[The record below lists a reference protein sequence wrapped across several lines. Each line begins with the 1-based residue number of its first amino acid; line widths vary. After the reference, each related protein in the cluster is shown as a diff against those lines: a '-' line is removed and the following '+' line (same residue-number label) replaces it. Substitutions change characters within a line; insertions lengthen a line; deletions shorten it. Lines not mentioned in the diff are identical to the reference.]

1 MNDMSAPSAAGSM
14 SLDEIRAAIDATAT
28 ELSQLLYRVRA
39 LHAIVEEYCDRAD
52 APSSAGAGCA

>member
-1 MNDMSAPSAAGSM
+1 MN
-14 SLDEIRAAIDATAT
+14 AICCTAT